1 MIEGHGH
8 CGAVRWRFD
17 RVPEQATACNCS
29 VCRRY
34 GTLWAYDFEGEAIHV
49 TGETRAYEWGGR
61 DIGVHF
67 CPTCGGLTHWRSN
80 RLRRDG
86 RRRIAVNLR
95 MAEPEAVAGIAIEH
109 LNGLQDFEPVPGHA
123 RTVGELWF

>member
-1 MIEGHGH
+1 MIEGSCH

-34 GTLWAYDFEGEAIHV
+34 GTLWAYDFDGEAIHV
-49 TGETRAYEWGGR
+49 SGETTAYAWGDR
-61 DIGVHF
+61 EIGFHF
-67 CPTCGGLTHWRSN
+67 CPTCGGLCYWRSN
-80 RLRRDG
+80 LLRRDG

-95 MAEPEAVAGIAIEH
+95 MADPGAVAAIPIEH
-109 LNGLQDFEPVPGHA
+109 LNGLEDFEPVPGHA
-123 RTVGELWF
+123 RTVAELWF

>member
-1 MIEGHGH
+1 MIEGSCH
-8 CGAVRWRFD
+8 CGAVHWRFD

-49 TGETRAYEWGGR
+49 TGETRAYAWGDR
-61 DIGVHF
+61 AIGFHF
-67 CPTCGGLTHWRSN
+67 CPICGGLTHWRSN
-80 RLRRDG
+80 HLRRDG
-86 RRRIAVNLR
+86 RRRSAVNLR

-109 LNGLQDFEPVPGHA
+109 LNGLEDFEPVPGHA
-123 RTVGELWF
+123 RNVGELWF